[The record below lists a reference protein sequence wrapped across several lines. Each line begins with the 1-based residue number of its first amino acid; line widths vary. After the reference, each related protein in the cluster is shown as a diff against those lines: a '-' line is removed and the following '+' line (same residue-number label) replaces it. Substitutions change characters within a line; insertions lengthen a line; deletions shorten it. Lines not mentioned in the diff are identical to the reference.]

1 MKNIRIIVK
10 TATVFL
16 TLLSVLVFSSL
27 FYVEYSVSN
36 YYCVNSG
43 ETLKINSPIPLRVSY
58 CTNESS
64 SVSYDNVSDETMKME
79 LKVLGIIPAKKIN
92 VRMVDEM
99 YVSVLGTPFG
109 IKIYTEGVLVSG
121 FSEVDTAE
129 GSKNPA
135 KEAGI
140 RQGDFIVTLNGVNV
154 YTNEDVSEIIR
165 NSGGE
170 KIIAKIIRNGK
181 NKRISFYPAKA
192 KTSGEYRAGMW
203 VKDSSAGIG
212 TMTFYSPAYNIV
224 AGLGHGICDSDT
236 GTLLSLSSGEF
247 VTANIVSVVRGK
259 VGKAGE
265 LTGIF
270 TGKKISHFN
279 LNCDEGVYG
288 KVTCDISLENMI
300 SVALK
305 QEVRNAKGYILTTID
320 GTEPDYYTC
329 NIKVRN
335 NENTQSLLVEITDE
349 RLIEA
354 TGGIV
359 QGMSGSPVVQNG
371 KLVGAVTHVLVDDP
385 TRGYAIFA
393 ENMLETAQSV
403 ADQQKL
409 KDAS

>member
-1 MKNIRIIVK
+1 MKSIRIIIK
-10 TATVFL
+10 TTAVFFAVLSLTVFL
-16 TLLSVLVFSSL
+16 SL
-27 FYVEYSVSN
+27 IYVEYSVSN

-64 SVSYDNVSDETMKME
+64 SVSYDNTSEDTMKME

-121 FSEVDTAE
+121 FSEVNTID
-129 GSKNPA
+129 GQKNPA
-135 KEAGI
+135 KDAGI
-140 RQGDFIVTLNGVNV
+140 KQGDFIVSLNGVNV

-165 NSGGE
+165 NSSGE
-170 KIIAKIIRNGK
+170 KIIAKLIRNGK
-181 NKRISFYPAKA
+181 NKRISFYPAKS

-247 VTANIVSVVRGK
+247 VTANIVSVVKGK

-270 TGKKISHFN
+270 TGKKISQFN

-335 NENTQSLLVEITDE
+335 QEETQSLLIEITDE
-349 RLIEA
+349 RLLEA

-359 QGMSGSPVVQNG
+359 QGMSGSPVIQNG
-371 KLVGAVTHVLVDDP
+371 KLVGDVTHVLVDDP
-385 TRGYAIFA
+385 TKGYAIFA

-403 ADQQKL
+403 AEEQKL

>member
-181 NKRISFYPAKA
+181 NKRISFYPAKS

-359 QGMSGSPVVQNG
+359 QGMSGSPIIQNG
-371 KLVGAVTHVLVDDP
+371 KLIGAVTHVLVDDP
-385 TRGYAIFA
+385 TKGYGIFA
-393 ENMLETAQSV
+393 ETMLESAQSV
-403 ADQQKL
+403 AEEQKL

>member
-1 MKNIRIIVK
+1 MKNIRIIIK
-10 TATVFL
+10 TIAVFFAV
-16 TLLSVLVFSSL
+16 LSLMVFSSL
-27 FYVEYSVSN
+27 IYVEYSVSN

-58 CTNESS
+58 CTNQNS
-64 SVSYDNVSDETMKME
+64 SVSYDNISEDTMKME

-121 FSEVDTAE
+121 FSEVDTID
-129 GSKNPA
+129 GQKNPA

-140 RQGDFIVTLNGVNV
+140 KQGDFIVSLNGVNV

-165 NSGGE
+165 NSSGE
-170 KIIAKIIRNGK
+170 KIIAKLIRNGK
-181 NKRISFYPAKA
+181 NKRISFYPAKS

-247 VTANIVSVVRGK
+247 VTANIVSVVKGK

-270 TGKKISHFN
+270 TGKKISQFN

-335 NENTQSLLVEITDE
+335 QEETQSLLIEITDE
-349 RLIEA
+349 RLLEA

-359 QGMSGSPVVQNG
+359 QGMSGSPIIQNG
-371 KLVGAVTHVLVDDP
+371 KLIGAVTHVLVDDP
-385 TRGYAIFA
+385 TKGYAIFA

-403 ADQQKL
+403 AEEQKL